1 MKEKYIG
8 ICEVE
13 DCEFTSARELLV
25 ALKRK
30 LGRGDD
36 KLAKVAK
43 LKASKKKRLKSRRKT
58 QALRINILVT
68 IRRA

>member
-8 ICEVE
+8 ICGVE

-30 LGRGDD
+30 LGREDD

-43 LKASKKKRLKSRRKT
+43 LKQVKRKD
-58 QALRINILVT
+58 
-68 IRRA
+68 